1 MREDGIVAHWKGGNP
16 MEKSDTYEEIVQNAV
31 SLIMSLAL
39 EEQLAKNKEAAA
51 LSDELAALGDK
62 LLAILPADEGKELLD
77 RYLSITH
84 TLDGLQQ
91 EYLYLRGARDGV
103 RVLKTLGALA

>member
-1 MREDGIVAHWKGGNP
+1 
-16 MEKSDTYEEIVQNAV
+16 MEKPDTYEEIVQNAV
-31 SLIMSLAL
+31 SQIMSMAL
-39 EEQLAKNKEAAA
+39 EEQLVQDTQTAA
-51 LSDELAALGDK
+51 LSDELATLGDK
-62 LLAILPADEGKELLD
+62 LLAILPAGEGKELLD

-103 RVLKTLGALA
+103 RVLYTLGALA

>member
-1 MREDGIVAHWKGGNP
+1 
-16 MEKSDTYEEIVQNAV
+16 MEISDTYEEIVQNAI
-31 SLIMSLAL
+31 SQIMSLAL
-39 EEQLAKNKEAAA
+39 EEQLAQDTETAA
-51 LSDELAALGDK
+51 LSDELTVLGDK
-62 LLAILPADEGKELLD
+62 LLSILPASEGKELLD
-77 RYLSITH
+77 HYLSITH